1 MASFKKV
8 PVAPTPT
15 PTIPDVVVE
24 STAMAVSPDAENTAV
39 IMSLEDWQRTVVASG
54 KRARI
59 EATVILRD
67 GQGIMGRLVGPGVPI
82 IMSKV
87 DQEKLKYNEV
97 TGEILTTQDGVIAT
111 WILNCE
117 VTPPNGGEPIAAR
130 VRLGGAYGIN
140 QFLGSKELIGK
151 QVGLFKLPG
160 TVKSS
165 GLRPVNQYHTTVIE
179 DE

>member
-1 MASFKKV
+1 MATKNQVKA
-8 PVAPTPT
+8 PVA
-15 PTIPDVVVE
+15 PTIPDVIVE
-24 STAMAVSPDAENTAV
+24 DTAMAVAPAEEATAV
-39 IMSLEDWQRTVVASG
+39 IMNLDDWQRTVVASG

-82 IMSKV
+82 VMSKV
-87 DQEKLKYNEV
+87 DQTQLKVNEV
-97 TGEILTTQDGVIAT
+97 TGEILTSQDGVIAT

-117 VTPPNGGEPIAAR
+117 VTPPNGGEPILAR
-130 VRLGGAYGIN
+130 IRLGGAYGIN

-151 QVGLFKLPG
+151 QVGVYRLPG
-160 TVKSS
+160 TARSS